1 MPMHE
6 HFEELCALSAISQL
20 SADEHQELIA
30 HLDACDRCKRAED
43 DFTLILD
50 QLPAADPPNDSE
62 DVEELLSKNYEKRF
76 VARAAAEG
84 ISFSVEAK
92 RLPRR
97 FSSRLWPIRI
107 WDPNVKLVLTVA
119 AMLAV
124 AALVVLGARVV
135 HQYDNGKVLV
145 SSQPVVS
152 KQSDPKPLAATETV
166 PIPAQQASVVGS
178 TTTSNVDSER
188 RLKALQQRLA
198 QALQD
203 KGAAEADLNQLK
215 QELASVKQR
224 SDNGEQALAEA
235 TKQIERLQQTQNEM
249 VASMVARQTKLEELS
264 EQLNVQRSSVE
275 RDRELSAVT
284 SEVRELM
291 GTRNLHIIDVN
302 DYDDRLH
309 KRGKSFGRVFYCE
322 GKSLIFYA
330 FDLSQKTSASKVTFQ
345 AWGQRMGGDA
355 VARNLGTFNIDD
367 HVQRRWVLRVNDP
380 QLLTSID
387 SLFVTVE
394 PSPGRDQPS
403 GKRLLFA
410 YLGSEANHP

>member
-1 MPMHE
+1 
-6 HFEELCALSAISQL
+6 
-20 SADEHQELIA
+20 
-30 HLDACDRCKRAED
+30 
-43 DFTLILD
+43 
-50 QLPAADPPNDSE
+50 
-62 DVEELLSKNYEKRF
+62 
-76 VARAAAEG
+76 
-84 ISFSVEAK
+84 
-92 RLPRR
+92 
-97 FSSRLWPIRI
+97 
-107 WDPNVKLVLTVA
+107 
-119 AMLAV
+119 LAV
-124 AALVVLGARVV
+124 AALVVVRAQVAHQDDNARI
-135 HQYDNGKVLV
+135 LI
-145 SSQPVVS
+145 SSQSVPS
-152 KQSDPKPLAATETV
+152 KGSDTKSLTAIETV
-166 PIPAQQASVVGS
+166 PILAQQAIPVGS

-203 KGAAEADLNQLK
+203 KGAAEADLNQLR

-224 SDNGEQALAEA
+224 SDNGEQALSEA
-235 TKQIERLQQTQNEM
+235 TKQIERLQQAQNEM
-249 VASMVARQTKLEELS
+249 VASLVARQTKLEELS
-264 EQLNVQRSSVE
+264 EQLDVQRSSVE
-275 RDRELSAVT
+275 RDRELSAVS

-291 GTRNLHIIDVN
+291 GARNLHIIDVN